1 MGHIV
6 WAGRM
11 GTAHPSPA
19 QISHLLH
26 PSVSWLA
33 LALSCRCPVVPCVW
47 VGPGTVFWGYPMDL
61 SVCLCL
67 LSVRL
72 YFFPGILCHR
82 SPPRL
87 ICPCSNWLPTVLVAP
102 NCVFPTPFCVTN
114 HCPGAPAL
122 PPRTPACLPACPMAP
137 GAQHWALG
145 NEDSSGP
152 AHPPSHLPE
161 LTLWFLLQPSPW
173 PRPRGGLLE
182 SAWRGP

>member
-1 MGHIV
+1 MGHTV

-26 PSVSWLA
+26 PSVSWLV
-33 LALSCRCPVVPCVW
+33 LALSCHCPVVPCVW

-61 SVCLCL
+61 SVSVSY
-67 LSVRL
+67 LSVCL
-72 YFFPGILCHR
+72 SSQASCVTALHPVSSAPVLIGHQQSWSPLTASSPPHSVSPTTALGPQHCHR
-82 SPPRL
+82 GHP
-87 ICPCSNWLPTVLVAP
+87 
-102 NCVFPTPFCVTN
+102 
-114 HCPGAPAL
+114 
-122 PPRTPACLPACPMAP
+122 PACLPVLWPLEPSTGPWATKTPQ
-137 GAQHWALG
+137 AQ
-145 NEDSSGP
+145 P
-152 AHPPSHLPE
+152 THPPTCQE